1 MSGKH
6 KGRAA
11 LVMVDVQNDFCA
23 GGSLAVPGADE
34 VVPVLNEYARRF
46 AKAHLPVYA
55 TRDWHPERTSHF
67 KEWGGVWP
75 PHCVAGTR
83 GASFHPELRLPPE
96 TIVVSKGTD
105 PDEDAYSA
113 FQAHD
118 YNGLAFAESLRRS
131 EVRHLY
137 IGGIA
142 TDYCVKF
149 TVQDALAQGFAITVL
164 EDAVRGVDIEA
175 GDSERALEKMKK
187 SGASTATLD
196 SIDEELAA

>member
-1 MSGKH
+1 M
-6 KGRAA
+6 
-11 LVMVDVQNDFCA
+11 
-23 GGSLAVPGADE
+23 
-34 VVPVLNEYARRF
+34 
-46 AKAHLPVYA
+46 
-55 TRDWHPERTSHF
+55 
-67 KEWGGVWP
+67 
-75 PHCVAGTR
+75 
-83 GASFHPELRLPPE
+83 
-96 TIVVSKGTD
+96 
-105 PDEDAYSA
+105 
-113 FQAHD
+113 
-118 YNGLAFAESLRRS
+118 
-131 EVRHLY
+131 RHLY